1 MSQTQHGHAWG
12 QERPGFGNAINNFA
26 LKTSCLKS
34 LCVGETIRA
43 QAGIPQSSTNPQFSS
58 FMEDGALEHMQRG
71 SAGLWGTGS
80 GGGAMKSTSSPWLE
94 RGHFI
99 ASRGSRFSLGVPSH
113 PKPAQGPVYSL
124 EQAPWQEP
132 PVHSFYQNLT
142 PWSIGLDPCSP
153 TRKSH
158 SRGLAR
164 ALLYFLSGPVVVK
177 GSRLWPRGLRACMAF
192 SGLMLDPS
200 FLTSDLVEASED
212 SDIVASLR

>member
-142 PWSIGLDPCSP
+142 PWSIGLDPCNP

-164 ALLYFLSGPVVVK
+164 ALFLVRTCGGKGEQAVAQRAQGLHGIFWLDARPFLSDFRPCG
-177 GSRLWPRGLRACMAF
+177 GF
-192 SGLMLDPS
+192 
-200 FLTSDLVEASED
+200 
-212 SDIVASLR
+212 